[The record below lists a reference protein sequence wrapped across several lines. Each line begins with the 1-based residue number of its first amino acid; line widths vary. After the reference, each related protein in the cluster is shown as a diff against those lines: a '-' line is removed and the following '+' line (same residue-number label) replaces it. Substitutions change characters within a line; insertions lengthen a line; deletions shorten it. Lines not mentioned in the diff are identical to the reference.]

1 MRVLVVEDDRTIA
14 SFVVAGLRQA
24 GFAVDH
30 AVNAEAAL
38 ELTQTEPHDAAIVD
52 IMLPGDGL
60 AQPRRSDATGQ
71 DPDSRA
77 HLECEAVGRRPGQRA
92 AAALGWWAPPS

>member
-1 MRVLVVEDDRTIA
+1 MRILVVEDDRTIA

-38 ELTQTEPHDAAIVD
+38 ELTQTEPYDAAIVD
-52 IMLPGDGL
+52 IMLPGMDG
-60 AQPRRSDATGQ
+60 RRRL
-71 DPDSRA
+71 PD
-77 HLECEAVGRRPGQRA
+77 EAVRVRGGARSRCSLSAPARRRRPPGT
-92 AAALGWWAPPS
+92 SS